1 MANKKISKDVIL
13 NDGELLIR
21 TMRRSW
27 LKLLGAIILPL
38 IIIIADF
45 FFLFRL
51 MFYWANVGLVVFLT
65 ILLIGVFWLA
75 RCAIVWYYQVFIITS
90 QRIFDIDQKGIF
102 KKTVSSVPL
111 IKIQDVFYEV
121 SGAGQTLTKTGNVS
135 ILVADGKTKIEVKN
149 ISEPQRIQQLILRLK
164 EDTMQ
169 EKLETTELSAKE
181 LIELVKKIKAGIGEK
196 KFEEIINLSEKD
208 SDDEVEAET

>member
-51 MFYWANVGLVVFLT
+51 MFYWANVGLAVFLT
-65 ILLIGVFWLA
+65 ILLIGLFWLA
-75 RCAIVWYYQVFIITS
+75 RSAIVWYYQVFIITS

-135 ILVADGKTKIEVKN
+135 ILITDGKTKIEVKN

-208 SDDEVEAET
+208 IEDEVEADS